1 LALPERAA
9 LGSRSRHGA
18 HGIARRPA
26 QPLSTQNAWKLHREA
41 KPGRKAVAQKN
52 ILIFLDEAFLQN
64 EAKHFFSS
72 QGEFGSQL
80 AEAFGSTELNV
91 AYRPTSAI
99 A

>member
-1 LALPERAA
+1 LR
-9 LGSRSRHGA
+9 
-18 HGIARRPA
+18 
-26 QPLSTQNAWKLHREA
+26 
-41 KPGRKAVAQKN
+41 KN
-52 ILIFLDEAFLQN
+52 ILICLDKAFLQN
-64 EAKHFFSS
+64 EAKHFFKTS